1 MLERLQCLWQ
11 TMRARLLLLES
22 SSVQGGVLQMAA
34 VAAFP
39 SSCEL

>member
-1 MLERLQCLWQ
+1 MQRLQCLWQ
-11 TMRARLLLLES
+11 TMQARLLLLEI
-22 SSVQGGVLQMAA
+22 SSVQGGVLQKAA